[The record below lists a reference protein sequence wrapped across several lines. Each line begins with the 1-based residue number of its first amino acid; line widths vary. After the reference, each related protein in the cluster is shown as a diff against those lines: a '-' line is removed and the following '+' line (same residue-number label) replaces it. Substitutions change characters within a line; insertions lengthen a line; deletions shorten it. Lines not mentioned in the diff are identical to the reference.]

1 MTHMEPALCSEGS
14 HQHLYTEQFWAKIS
28 ILIWFRIERSDRKAS
43 HQTFSK
49 WSREKKINENEAE
62 EIKPTDFYIHK
73 MYGSFL
79 SLYETSLQEGQPKGV
94 NQLCQHPTSR
104 EKKDMLSLPKIQSW
118 SLSNTSSSLATL
130 PFKLQKSWEKDLCV
144 LMMSIERRQHK
155 VP

>member
-1 MTHMEPALCSEGS
+1 MTHMEPALWSEGS

-94 NQLCQHPTSR
+94 NQLCQHLTSR
-104 EKKDMLSLPKIQSW
+104 EKKDMVSQDTVLILIKHF
-118 SLSNTSSSLATL
+118 LLTSNAAFQA
-130 PFKLQKSWEKDLCV
+130 PEKLREGSVCLDDEYWKKAA
-144 LMMSIERRQHK
+144 
-155 VP
+155 